1 MSSRPHYSFFW
12 ALKQAHRAAPIFF
25 YLSASLNLAAA
36 LIPAASVGIMRH
48 ATTAVESEQNP
59 IWWLIAVALIFGS
72 GAAIRQMDY
81 SLARK
86 LGIKIQAHSAELF
99 LQRLSA
105 LHPREFSDP
114 DTLAAVRQA
123 RQAEE
128 DTTLVAYYQAGVNIV
143 LALVMALSLCAS
155 IWIMNPLAGILSMFA
170 LLPGLGAYTWYGKA
184 EQELWPRAAE
194 HMRRSRYLEEQL
206 SHAHSGAEIAALG
219 AAPTFRD
226 LVMRERSNYSAVHQ
240 RLENRGMLADAAAG
254 LASTLLLMGTLA
266 VLYRSGLSAGDLAA
280 VIVGVV
286 AGIGAMSGVGYQLG
300 ELATARPAVQALRS
314 FLDRPGHYTATA
326 TPQEFQELR
335 AEEVSVLYPG
345 AENAAVD
352 GVSIHLPQ
360 GKLVGLVGANGAGK
374 TTLVKLING
383 VLTPTSGKI
392 LADGQVVPENFHHS
406 VSLLAQDFG
415 KFELTIRQYLL
426 LGCPE
431 RSDEQIWEALA
442 QAGATDIVE
451 SCGLDTQLGQQ
462 WGGRDLSGGQW
473 QRLALARMFL
483 QDRGV
488 WILDEPTSA
497 LDGEVE
503 AKIFST
509 LARQKDKIILVVTH
523 RASTLGEVERI
534 YVLDRGKVVQ
544 EGSYPQLA
552 DAGEGRF
559 KEIFSRQLRHNTH

>member
-12 ALKQAHRAAPIFF
+12 ALKQAHLAAPIFF
-25 YLSASLNLAAA
+25 YLSVLLNLAAA
-36 LIPAASVGIMRH
+36 LIPAASVGIMRQ
-48 ATTAVESEQNP
+48 ATTAVESGERP
-59 IWWLIAVALIFGS
+59 IWWLIAVAFIFGS

-81 SLARK
+81 SLSRK
-86 LGIKIQAHSAELF
+86 LGIKIHAHTAELY

-114 DTLAAVRQA
+114 DTLTAIRQA

-128 DTTLVAYYQAGVNIV
+128 DTKVVAYYQAGVNIV

-155 IWIMNPLAGILSMFA
+155 IWIMNPLAGMLSMLA
-170 LLPGLGAYTWYGKA
+170 LLPGLGAYAWYGKA

-206 SHAHSGAEIAALG
+206 AHAHSGAEIAALG

-226 LVMRERSNYSAVHQ
+226 LVMRERGDYSAVHQ
-240 RLENRGMLADAAAG
+240 RLENRGMLADGAAG
-254 LASTLLLMGTLA
+254 LASTVLLMGTLVA
-266 VLYRSGLSAGDLAA
+266 LYRSGLEAGDLAA

-300 ELATARPAVQALRS
+300 ELATARPAVEALRS
-314 FLDRPGHYTATA
+314 FLDRPGRHAA
-326 TPQEFQELR
+326 IAKPQEFQELR
-335 AEEVSVLYPG
+335 AKEVSVLYPG
-345 AENAAVD
+345 AESPAVD

-383 VLTPTSGKI
+383 VLSPTSGKI
-392 LADGQVVPENFHHS
+392 LADGQEVPEDIHHS

-415 KFELTIRQYLL
+415 KFELTIREYLL
-426 LGCPE
+426 LGCPK

-442 QAGATDIVE
+442 HAGATDIVQA
-451 SCGLDTQLGQQ
+451 CGLDTQLGQQ

-497 LDGEVE
+497 IDGEVE

-509 LARQKDKIILVVTH
+509 LARHKDKIILVVTH
-523 RASTLGEVERI
+523 RASTLSEVEHI

-544 EGSYPQLA
+544 EGSYRQLA
-552 DAGEGRF
+552 GCGEGRF
-559 KEIFSRQLRHNTH
+559 KEIFSRQLRHNTN